1 MDAALDI
8 CNKLTVNVFEIYI
21 MVRFFDT
28 IFNSEVIDKRI
39 GKITF
44 CVKLVLTLL
53 VDYYMPYVWVNFI
66 VSLSTVF
73 LLTCCYRSTV
83 YKRIIVTV
91 GVNLILVLSESIVAI
106 VIGNETL
113 GLFSRAANEKS
124 IALFLSRMFFWIIVV
139 CAGQWNKKNK
149 TIQLAPKIWIF
160 QSIVIL
166 TTLGELLIICWQGS
180 TSKILESMS
189 LLGAEITI
197 YLLIYLY
204 DCLVNIF
211 IERTQAE
218 LIRKE
223 KEYYHREAELI
234 QQNQETTRQFQ
245 HDWKNRVQVMHQL
258 ADQEQWEELRK
269 YLSDVKEK
277 ATQIQ
282 IYSNTGNIVVDS
294 VINSKLNMAK
304 KKEIAV
310 TASVILPKD
319 MEIDEDD
326 MVVILGNLL
335 DNAIEANEY
344 VQGEKRIELVLCY
357 EDGCVLIHIQNTFDR
372 TLITRKGTYLTR
384 KKNTSMHGIGI
395 KSIKDTVEKYHGIT
409 EMTIDG
415 NLFTADIMMYL

>member
-335 DNAIEANEY
+335 DNAIEANGY
-344 VQGEKRIELVLCY
+344 VQGEKHIELVLCY

-409 EMTIDG
+409 EMTTDG

>member
-21 MVRFFDT
+21 MLRFFDT
-28 IFNSEVIDKRI
+28 IFNGKVIDKRME
-39 GKITF
+39 KIAF

-53 VDYYMPYVWVNFI
+53 VDYYVPYVWINFM
-66 VSLSTVF
+66 VSLSTIF
-73 LLTCCYRSTV
+73 LLVCCYRATM
-83 YKRIIVTV
+83 YKKIMVAI
-91 GVNLILVLSESIVAI
+91 GANLILALSETLVALL
-106 VIGNETL
+106 IGNKNF
-113 GLFSRAANEKS
+113 GLFAKAANEKS
-124 IALFLSRMFFWIIVV
+124 IALFLSRIVFWIIVV

-149 TIQLAPKIWIF
+149 AIRLSPKIWIF

-204 DCLVNIF
+204 DCLANIF

-218 LIRKE
+218 LVQKE

-245 HDWKNRVQVMHQL
+245 HDWKNRIQVMNQL

-269 YLSDVKEK
+269 YLSDVREK
-277 ATQIQ
+277 AAQIQ

-294 VINSKLNMAK
+294 VMNSKLDMAK

-310 TASVILPKD
+310 AASIVLPKD
-319 MEIDEDD
+319 IEIDEDD

>member
-21 MVRFFDT
+21 MLRFFDT
-28 IFNSEVIDKRI
+28 IFNGKVIDKRME
-39 GKITF
+39 KIAF

-53 VDYYMPYVWVNFI
+53 VDYYVPYVWINFI

-124 IALFLSRMFFWIIVV
+124 IALFLSRMVFWIIVV

-335 DNAIEANEY
+335 DNAIEANGY
-344 VQGEKRIELVLCY
+344 VQGEKHIELVLCY

-409 EMTIDG
+409 EMTTDG

>member
-1 MDAALDI
+1 M
-8 CNKLTVNVFEIYI
+8 
-21 MVRFFDT
+21 
-28 IFNSEVIDKRI
+28 
-39 GKITF
+39 
-44 CVKLVLTLL
+44 
-53 VDYYMPYVWVNFI
+53 
-66 VSLSTVF
+66 
-73 LLTCCYRSTV
+73 
-83 YKRIIVTV
+83 
-91 GVNLILVLSESIVAI
+91 
-106 VIGNETL
+106 
-113 GLFSRAANEKS
+113 
-124 IALFLSRMFFWIIVV
+124 V

-149 TIQLAPKIWIF
+149 AIRLSPKIWIF

-204 DCLVNIF
+204 DCLANIF

-218 LIRKE
+218 LVQKE

-245 HDWKNRVQVMHQL
+245 HDWKNRIQVMNQL

-269 YLSDVKEK
+269 YLSDVREK
-277 ATQIQ
+277 AAQIQ

-294 VINSKLNMAK
+294 VMNSKLDMAK

-310 TASVILPKD
+310 AASIVLPKD
-319 MEIDEDD
+319 IEIDEDD